1 MKITEQKNGN
11 YTTFERTFPSGYYLV
26 KLYQQ
31 GELTDKIMCDDYSN
45 ARAYLASFNKIA
57 KKIYF
62 VNGLEIRFIAEL
74 FLFRIMH
81 SIEAIEGMR
90 WMNSA

>member
-26 KLYQQ
+26 KLYQR
-31 GELTDKIMCDDYSN
+31 GELTDKIMSDDYKD

-57 KKIYF
+57 KNDSQ
-62 VNGLEIRFIAEL
+62 VTA
-74 FLFRIMH
+74 
-81 SIEAIEGMR
+81 
-90 WMNSA
+90 